1 MKKILLTFAL
11 LFALAQ
17 GAWAEDVNYI
27 YYQMIDLGYEAS
39 IYKNNGKASNPT
51 VLTSS
56 LLENSNEDNLD
67 TGWYVLNSTFSY
79 AERIVISGDVKL
91 ILKDGCTLTA
101 EQGIRINTDARLTI
115 YAQSEDEATMGKIVA
130 RETHHDKAAIGGNKN
145 YVAGRLFVHGGNIE
159 ATCNDGS
166 KYAAGIGGGY
176 GDGSGMKEINIY
188 GGKVD
193 ATGAKYGAGIGG
205 GKNNNHPGTINIYG
219 GTVNAQGGENGA
231 GIGGGENRDGWNTN
245 VYGGNITAK
254 GGIFYGAGIGG
265 GNQGK
270 GGNLHVYGGTV
281 NAQGGTSGAGIGSG
295 YEGEGGN
302 LHIHGGTVNA
312 KGGGNAAGI
321 GGGMDAN
328 GGTITIDGGNI
339 TGTGDGG
346 AGIGGGYRGSGGTIT
361 INGGTITAEAIIS
374 EEFYYTGGDRYSGY
388 QSEDFSTTYQIPSMM
403 GYGADGKKEG
413 TVTIRNGAT
422 IYLRTINE
430 YEDRN
435 ATGIGCAT
443 LNLGSNIRVW
453 ARMADGGSIQATT
466 AQRVNTCMMESCTMD
481 IQTCTEHSFD
491 YTVTAE
497 NHTAR
502 CKYCAYTISEAHSMV
517 APSSKCEKCGYGT
530 EADLCSVIRNTP
542 TTDGRDY
549 LNTSITLVKGADYC
563 LPTCNDNVTD
573 MEFAGWQIGGS
584 KPATA
589 EATDGETLY
598 EPGHTISVTESTD
611 IYARYRYVFT
621 ESWQWWIGADGDK
634 VAVTVKNGNGPQ
646 LIYATVTS
654 ETVEATETTPGYT
667 VYTATATY
675 KPNGYTYTFTDR
687 QVVVDFTTVELGED
701 DNTTTIADNDGV
713 VADATL
719 TGRTIYKDGNWN
731 TLCLP
736 FDVEIEGS
744 PLEGATVK
752 EFTDADY
759 NAETGMLTL
768 NFSDATSIRAGQAY
782 LIKWANGTDLTPSDL
797 VFNGVKL
804 SQTMHTDE
812 ITANEEGTATITFMG
827 TYKKISFDADDH
839 TVLFL
844 GANNRLR
851 YPQSGTTIG
860 AQRAYFQL
868 TGFPADAAVN
878 VRGFS
883 LDFGEDGTS
892 TGIIEVETPFTPH
905 ALQED
910 GWYTIDGRRL
920 SGKPT
925 ARGIY
930 INNRKKIVI
939 P

>member
-11 LFALAQ
+11 LFALALR
-17 GAWAEDVNYI
+17 AWAEDVDYL
-27 YYQMIDLGYEAS
+27 YYRVIDLGYEAS
-39 IYKNNGKASNPT
+39 IYKNNGTASNPT
-51 VLTSS
+51 VLTST

-101 EQGIRINTDARLTI
+101 EQGIRINTDATLTI
-115 YAQSEDEATMGKIVA
+115 YAQSEDEATMGKIIA
-130 RETHHDKAAIGGNKN
+130 TETHHDKAAIGGNKN
-145 YVAGRLFVHGGNIE
+145 FVAGRLFIHGGNIE
-159 ATCNDGS
+159 ANCTDGS

-219 GTVNAQGGENGA
+219 GTVNAKGGENGA

-265 GNQGK
+265 GSHGK
-270 GGNLHVYGGTV
+270 GGNLHFYGGTV
-281 NAQGGTSGAGIGSG
+281 IAQGGASGAGIGGGDQS
-295 YEGEGGN
+295 EGGN
-302 LHIHGGTVNA
+302 LHFHGGTVNA
-312 KGGGNAAGI
+312 RGGANAAGI
-321 GGGMDAN
+321 GGGMDAD
-328 GGTITIDGGNI
+328 GGTIIIDGGNI
-339 TGTGDGG
+339 TGSGNTGG
-346 AGIGGGYRGSGGTIT
+346 AGIGGGNLGSAGTIT
-361 INGGTITAEAIIS
+361 INGGTVTAES
-374 EEFYYTGGDRYSGY
+374 NGYETYEYYEYTHFGY
-388 QSEDFSTTYQIPSMM
+388 RIPPMM
-403 GYGADGKKEG
+403 GYGADSKKKDG
-413 TVTIRNGAT
+413 TVTIENGAT
-422 IYLRTINE
+422 VHLRTVNG
-430 YEDRN
+430 YEEN
-435 ATGIGCAT
+435 AIGIGCAT
-443 LNLGSNIRVW
+443 LNLGSNMRVW
-453 ARMADGGSIQATT
+453 AMMDAYRLFHASTV
-466 AQRVNTCMMESCTMD
+466 QRVNTCMMESRSVD
-481 IQTCTEHSFD
+481 IKTCTPHSLE

-497 NHTAR
+497 NHTAS
-502 CKYCAYTISEAHSMV
+502 CKYCAFTSIEAHSL
-517 APSSKCEKCGYGT
+517 APSGTTCAVCGYGM

-542 TTDGRDY
+542 TADGTDY
-549 LNTSITLVKGADYC
+549 MNTNITLVKGADYS
-563 LPTCNDNVTD
+563 LPTCDYNVTD
-573 MEFAGWQIGGS
+573 MEFAGWQVGGS

-589 EATDGETLY
+589 EATDGEALY

-687 QVVVDFTTVELGED
+687 QAVVDFATVELGED
-701 DNTTTIADNDGV
+701 DNTTTLADNDGA
-713 VADATL
+713 VANVTL
-719 TGRTIYKDGNWN
+719 SGRTLYKNDNWN

-736 FDVEIEGS
+736 FDVALEGS

-752 EFTDADY
+752 EFTDATY
-759 NAETGMLTL
+759 NTETGMLTL
-768 NFSDATSIRAGQAY
+768 SFSDATSIKAGQAY
-782 LIKWANGTDLTPSDL
+782 LVKWDSGTNLSPSDL
-797 VFNGVKL
+797 VFTGVKL
-804 SQTMHTDE
+804 SQNLRTDE
-812 ITANEEGTATITFMG
+812 ITTSEEAAATITFVG
-827 TYKKISFDADDH
+827 TYKKLTFDDEDR
-839 TVLFL
+839 TVLFF
-844 GANNRLR
+844 GENNTLY
-851 YPQSGTTIG
+851 YPQSGATIG

-868 TGFPADAAVN
+868 SGLTAGASADAAVN

-930 INNRKKIVI
+930 INNGMKIVI
-939 P
+939 K